1 MLYWTTVLIN
11 NLNKVS
17 ASAVGGHP
25 NNTQAVAE
33 FQEQYYSAADLKQFM
48 QTYVPKYAKS
58 YTVQLYGNNV
68 ESDPGV
74 EASLDIQVRY
84 MSKIFCVI

>member
-1 MLYWTTVLIN
+1 MNVRIN
-11 NLNKVS
+11 TRITQVS
-17 ASAVGGHP
+17 STAVGGHP

-33 FQEQYYSAADLKQFM
+33 FQEQYYSTADLKQFM
-48 QTYVPKYAKS
+48 QTYSAKYAKS
-58 YTVQLYGNNV
+58 YTVHLYGNND

-84 MSKIFCVI
+84 MALKTY